1 VRSVPSSRPVT
12 PGARADEGVTAV
24 LHRRRVSPI
33 GIHVYRLQRQP
44 ERNGS
49 GALVQA
55 SATTGGRT
63 RRPCRRRSTT
73 STACTARTSARSSSS
88 TSAQRRPLRLGLHG
102 SCAAIERCPARDPR
116 VYLCARYEAPARPVC
131 IGGFADGTAA
141 AGWSHCRFR
150 KIGAEYVSES
160 GMKRMGGSTK
170 RQCDRILGTAAAGWS
185 AESLLAVRVAQS
197 LVCTV
202 WICTIG
208 G

>member
-1 VRSVPSSRPVT
+1 MAAAPSCRQARLLAGERAAAAADARQHRPRALQGVQHAAVHRPVRSA
-12 PGARADEGVTAV
+12 G
-24 LHRRRVSPI
+24 LF
-33 GIHVYRLQRQP
+33 
-44 ERNGS
+44 
-49 GALVQA
+49 ALVY
-55 SATTGGRT
+55 
-63 RRPCRRRSTT
+63 
-73 STACTARTSARSSSS
+73 TAAA
-88 TSAQRRPLRLGLHG
+88 PL
-102 SCAAIERCPARDPR
+102 SKRCPARDPR

-197 LVCTV
+197 LVCIV